1 MNYKNKNY
9 LNPGW
14 FIAGF
19 VDAEGCF
26 RVSIIKN
33 KNYESSLKNRTAL
46 PLKVRVYFQ
55 IGLHRKDED
64 ILELIRSSLGVGKI
78 YRSRSNSSELQ
89 ISSFKDL
96 GAVINYFDKYP
107 LITQKLADYLL
118 FKQAYELIKNKEH
131 LTHEGLSK
139 IVAIKASV
147 NKGLPD
153 QLKEAFP
160 DVEPMDRPL
169 VVNKEIPDPSW
180 LSGFTSGEG
189 SFLVRVFLSSHH
201 TTGYQTQLR
210 FQLTQQDRD
219 LELME
224 SIIKY
229 LGCGRISK
237 RGDDIIDVHV
247 TKISEIVENIIPFF
261 EKYPV
266 IGVKRDNF
274 KDFVKVA
281 GLIQEKAH
289 LTKEGL
295 E

>member
-1 MNYKNKNY
+1 MTRS
-9 LNPGW
+9 P
-14 FIAGF
+14 
-19 VDAEGCF
+19 
-26 RVSIIKN
+26 IKVN
-33 KNYESSLKNRTAL
+33 I
-46 PLKVRVYFQ
+46 PLKRFN
-55 IGLHRKDED
+55 GR
-64 ILELIRSSLGVGKI
+64 RSD
-78 YRSRSNSSELQ
+78 YSELQ

-96 GAVINYFDKYP
+96 GAVIDYFDKYP

-131 LTHEGLSK
+131 LTLEGLTK
-139 IVAIKASV
+139 IVGIKASI

-160 DVEPMDRPL
+160 DVEPINRPI
-169 VVNKEIPDPSW
+169 VVNKEIPDPNW

-189 SFLVRVFLSSHH
+189 SFLVRVFKSSHH
-201 TTGYQTQLR
+201 TTGYQVQLR

-219 LELME
+219 QELME

-237 RGDDIIDVHV
+237 RGDIIDVHV
-247 TKISEIVENIIPFF
+247 TKINEIIENITPFF

-281 GLIQEKAH
+281 GLMQEKAH

-295 E
+295 EGIRKIQHGMNSYRESST

>member
-1 MNYKNKNY
+1 M
-9 LNPGW
+9 
-14 FIAGF
+14 
-19 VDAEGCF
+19 
-26 RVSIIKN
+26 
-33 KNYESSLKNRTAL
+33 
-46 PLKVRVYFQ
+46 
-55 IGLHRKDED
+55 
-64 ILELIRSSLGVGKI
+64 
-78 YRSRSNSSELQ
+78 
-89 ISSFKDL
+89 
-96 GAVINYFDKYP
+96 
-107 LITQKLADYLL
+107 ITQKLADYLL

-180 LSGFTSGEG
+180 LS
-189 SFLVRVFLSSHH
+189 
-201 TTGYQTQLR
+201 GYQTQLR

-295 E
+295 EEIRKIQQGMNSYRESST